1 VEIITAVLSAIIEM
15 QHKIH
20 ISYKIVYSQLC
31 FEDLESIAIVLRQDP
46 QLQEA
51 FSCEKSDD
59 EETNFR

>member
-1 VEIITAVLSAIIEM
+1 M

-51 FSCEKSDD
+51 FSCEKSDG
-59 EETNFR
+59 EESNFR

>member
-1 VEIITAVLSAIIEM
+1 M
-15 QHKIH
+15 QPMIH
-20 ISYKIVYSQLC
+20 ISYKIVYYSQLC

-59 EETNFR
+59 EESNFR